1 MAARAVRTATLVA
14 AAALLLAGCSAA
26 RKQAV
31 SPREIQDPI
40 IRAKYEALQEQTET
54 LRREQAE
61 GIERVKALGRQLKA
75 EQEEQRRF
83 RDMMATNFDLLE
95 QSVALSLS
103 KQVGRT
109 PVIEPARLELPLPEV
124 AMRKVG
130 GTSPTRR
137 PPPLP
142 PTLKEPEAAP
152 PGAPAP
158 SPGTRKAA
166 DYRKTPGRGLSQ
178 IPSAPISAAPARSGG
193 SVALLVPVKA
203 DRAET
208 LISPRAGGSNGERLD
223 DPDLTPP
230 ARPRILKAHP
240 AARKLYDTGFTL
252 FAHRKYD
259 QAIMVYEDFLSRFPG
274 DIYSDNAQFWI
285 GEAYFQRDMLVQ
297 AEAAFRNVLRN
308 YEHRSTLEGYK
319 TPEAIY
325 RIGLTFLQRGDT
337 RRAGYYLAN
346 VAGRF
351 PKSSAGRKAQRE
363 LEGLSVRTAGADES
377 RAAIP
382 ES

>member
-1 MAARAVRTATLVA
+1 MAARAVRTVTLVA
-14 AAALLLAGCSAA
+14 AAALLLAGCGVA

-40 IRAKYEALQEQTET
+40 IRAKYEALQEQTEA
-54 LRREQAE
+54 LRHEQSE
-61 GIERVKALGRQLKA
+61 GIERIEALGRQLKA
-75 EQEEQRRF
+75 EREAQRRF

-103 KQVGRT
+103 KQIGRT
-109 PVIEPARLELPLPEV
+109 PVIEPARLKLPEPKV
-124 AMRKVG
+124 ALRKAGV
-130 GTSPTRR
+130 TSPTRK
-137 PPPLP
+137 P
-142 PTLKEPEAAP
+142 PTLKAPEAAP

-158 SPGTRKAA
+158 TDWTRKAA
-166 DYRKTPGRGLSQ
+166 NAGKTPARTLPQFS
-178 IPSAPISAAPARSGG
+178 SVPISAAPARSSG
-193 SVALLVPVKA
+193 SAAMLVPVKA
-203 DRAET
+203 GQAQG
-208 LISPRAGGSNGERLD
+208 LISPRMGGSNGERLS

-230 ARPRILKAHP
+230 AQPRILKAHR
-240 AARKLYDTGFTL
+240 AAKVLYDKGFTL

-259 QAIMVYEDFLSRFPG
+259 QAIMVYEDFLTRFPE

-285 GEAYFQRDMLVQ
+285 GEAYFQRGMLTE
-297 AEAAFRNVLRN
+297 AEAAFRKVLRN

-325 RIGLTFLQRGDT
+325 RIGLMFLQRGDT
-337 RRAGYYLAN
+337 RRAGYYLAD

-351 PKSSAGRKAQRE
+351 PEASAGRKARRE
-363 LEGLSVRTAGADES
+363 LEGLSVRTAGAGES
-377 RAAIP
+377 RATIP